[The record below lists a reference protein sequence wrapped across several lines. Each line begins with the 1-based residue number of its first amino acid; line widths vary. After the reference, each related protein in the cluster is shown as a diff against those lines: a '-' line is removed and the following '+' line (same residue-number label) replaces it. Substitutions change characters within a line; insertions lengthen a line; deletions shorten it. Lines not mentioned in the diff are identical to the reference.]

1 MFKKIIYCIGKKKYK
16 YLFVLSFFLFILT
29 ILETISIAT
38 IIPVTFLI
46 TNMENP
52 EILES
57 HRIFQFL
64 FSLKF
69 INQLNI
75 FNLSIIFM
83 ILIFVLKSIYSIV
96 IAKLQASYLFDIKK
110 EITTKL
116 LNAEVNQ
123 KKENLIDMNSS
134 VVVRTIIDEVRNF
147 NDYVLKPLGSII
159 IELFSILGVLIISIY
174 VAPRFFL
181 ILILIT
187 ILTLILI
194 FIFKNLMKNY
204 GEIRLNAEKKRHKL
218 LQNLVLGIKDIK
230 IFELDSQFTSEFL
243 KETEKLQKIEK
254 KFFIYEFIPKIYFEI
269 CFVLI
274 FSFFLIYNKN
284 YTENFNEIFTVLAI
298 YAVAAFRIIPALNK
312 TIRGIQ
318 NLNFGKKI
326 INEIYDRFVFISN
339 QNLEQEVEIKFNKN
353 IKFNKINFNYE
364 NNKKILNN
372 YSFEIKKGKWLS
384 INGKSGV
391 GKSTLIDILS
401 GFLSPQSGSI
411 LIDGQKTINFPCYLK
426 IKNLSYVPQK
436 TKIFDSS
443 IERNITM
450 NFFKETTEEEKNVV
464 KKIIEDVGLF
474 DVNISTNIS
483 GYSIGES
490 GDKLSGG
497 QRQRIGIA
505 RALYRKPKFLILDEA
520 TNAIDATNERQIFN
534 VIKDNEHIE
543 NVIIITHRDIDN
555 NLIDDNILLVNP
567 GKN

>member
-1 MFKKIIYCIGKKKYK
+1 MFKKITYCIGKKKYN

-38 IIPVTFLI
+38 VIPVTFLI
-46 TNMENP
+46 SNIENP

-83 ILIFVLKSIYSIV
+83 ILIFILKAIYSIV
-96 IAKLQASYLFDIKK
+96 IAKLQASFLFDIKK
-110 EITTKL
+110 EITVKL

-174 VAPRFFL
+174 VAPRFFF
-181 ILILIT
+181 ILILIS

-204 GEIRLNAEKKRHKL
+204 GEIRLDAEKKRHKL

-230 IFELDSQFTSEFL
+230 IFDLDKQFTSEFL
-243 KETEKLQKIEK
+243 KETDKLQKIEK

-269 CFVLI
+269 SFILF

-284 YTENFNEIFTVLAI
+284 YTENVNEIFTVLAI
-298 YAVAAFRIIPALNK
+298 YALAAFRIIPALNK

-326 INEIYDRFVFISN
+326 IDIIYDRFVFISN

-353 IKFNKINFNYE
+353 IKFNKINFSYE

-384 INGKSGV
+384 IIGKSGV

-464 KKIIEDVGLF
+464 KKIIKDVGLF
-474 DVNISTNIS
+474 DINISTSIS

-505 RALYRKPKFLILDEA
+505 RALYHKPKFLILDEA
-520 TNAIDATNERQIFN
+520 TNAIDATNEKQIFN
-534 VIKDNEHIE
+534 VIKNDEHIE

-555 NLIDDNILLVNP
+555 NLIDDSVLLVNSVE
-567 GKN
+567 N

>member
-1 MFKKIIYCIGKKKYK
+1 MFKKITYCIGKKKYN

-29 ILETISIAT
+29 VLETISIAT
-38 IIPVTFLI
+38 LIPVTFLI
-46 TNMENP
+46 SNMENP

-83 ILIFVLKSIYSIV
+83 ILIFILKAIYSIV
-96 IAKLQASYLFDIKK
+96 IAKLQASFLFDIKK
-110 EITTKL
+110 EITVKL

-174 VAPRFFL
+174 VAPRFFF
-181 ILILIT
+181 ILILIS

-204 GEIRLNAEKKRHKL
+204 GEIRLDAEKKRHKL

-230 IFELDSQFTSEFL
+230 IFDLDKQFTSEFL
-243 KETEKLQKIEK
+243 KETDKLQKIEK

-269 CFVLI
+269 FFILF

-284 YTENFNEIFTVLAI
+284 YTENVNEIFTVLAI
-298 YAVAAFRIIPALNK
+298 YALAAFRIIPALNK

-326 INEIYDRFVFISN
+326 IDIIYDRFVFISN

-353 IKFNKINFNYE
+353 IKFNKINFSYE

-384 INGKSGV
+384 IIGKSGV

-464 KKIIEDVGLF
+464 KKIIKDVGLF
-474 DVNISTNIS
+474 DINISTSIS

-505 RALYRKPKFLILDEA
+505 RALYHKPKFLILDEA
-520 TNAIDATNERQIFN
+520 TNAIDATNEKQIFN
-534 VIKDNEHIE
+534 VIKNDEHIE

-555 NLIDDNILLVNP
+555 NLIDDSVLLVNSVE
-567 GKN
+567 N

>member
-1 MFKKIIYCIGKKKYK
+1 MFKKIIYCIGEKKYK

-57 HRIFQFL
+57 HKIFQFL

-75 FNLSIIFM
+75 FNLSIIIM
-83 ILIFVLKSIYSIV
+83 VLIFILKSIYSIV
-96 IAKLQASYLFDIKK
+96 IAKLQASFLFDIKK
-110 EITTKL
+110 NITTKL
-116 LNAEVNQ
+116 LNAEINQ

-147 NDYVLKPLGSII
+147 NDYVLKQLGSII

-181 ILILIT
+181 ILILIA
-187 ILTLILI
+187 ILTLLLI

-204 GEIRLNAEKKRHKL
+204 GKIRLNTEKKRHKL

-230 IFELDSQFTSEFL
+230 IFDLDKQFISEFL
-243 KETEKLQKIEK
+243 KETENLHKVEK

-269 CFVLI
+269 CFILF

-284 YTENFNEIFTVLAI
+284 YTENYNEIFSVLAI

-318 NLNFGKKI
+318 NLSIGKNI
-326 INEIYDRFVFISN
+326 INEIYSRLVFINN
-339 QNLEQEVEIKFNKN
+339 QNLEQEEEIKFNKN
-353 IKFNKINFNYE
+353 IKFNKINFNYKD
-364 NNKKILNN
+364 NKKILNN

-411 LIDGQKTINFPCYLK
+411 LIDGQKTIDFPCYLK

-450 NFFKETTEEEKNVV
+450 NFFKEITEEERNLV
-464 KKIIEDVGLF
+464 KKIIKDVGLS
-474 DVNISTNIS
+474 DVNISANIS

-505 RALYRKPKFLILDEA
+505 RALYCKPKFLILDEA
-520 TNAIDATNERQIFN
+520 TNAIDVTNEKQIFN
-534 VIKDNEHIE
+534 VIKNNEHIE
-543 NVIIITHRDIDN
+543 NVIIITHRDMDN
-555 NLIDDNILLVNP
+555 NLIDDSILLVNP
-567 GKN
+567 SKN